1 MNSAA
6 GIIFRCDGK
15 ILLCRRGPDGDHPN
29 EWAFPGGK
37 IESGETPREAAI
49 REVLEEC
56 GYQHDGNLT
65 QLTDLEFVAFGADI
79 DTSFEP
85 KLNFENTDSGWFT
98 PDALPSPM
106 HPVAEA
112 IIESPEFERMGMNE
126 TEIAIAIR
134 DGELPSPQNFDN
146 MSLFAVR
153 ITGTGTAY
161 RTKFDEYTYR
171 PPENYLNDAFLARC
185 NGLPVIFE
193 HPADGSLDSDEYH
206 ERNVG
211 SIMLPYIQDDEVWG
225 IARIYDES
233 AIQIMSNEQM
243 STSPSVV
250 FHNPDVN
257 STMRLDDDTE
267 ILIEGKPS
275 LLDHLA
281 ICESG
286 VWDKGRSPAGV
297 KVDKLGDPNMEEVK
311 KPDAEGANLEAMEKA
326 DDSKMDQ
333 MLALL
338 TKLVSAQATKPDAIV
353 PENLPTE
360 PMATA
365 ADTDIGYM
373 SKADGDALRSQVAEL
388 AGRQPRE
395 RADGEEAELADSQAR
410 ADSVANSFGERAP
423 APLIGE
429 SPFAYRQRMAARFK
443 KHSKTYADMNI
454 ASINDPKLFGVI
466 EAQIYSDAQAAAM
479 SPCDVPQHTLREVIK
494 TDATGR
500 RITSFVGDP
509 AACWD
514 SFKSP
519 SRRRLEIGRAHV

>member
-1 MNSAA
+1 
-6 GIIFRCDGK
+6 
-15 ILLCRRGPDGDHPN
+15 
-29 EWAFPGGK
+29 
-37 IESGETPREAAI
+37 
-49 REVLEEC
+49 
-56 GYQHDGNLT
+56 
-65 QLTDLEFVAFGADI
+65 
-79 DTSFEP
+79 
-85 KLNFENTDSGWFT
+85 
-98 PDALPSPM
+98 
-106 HPVAEA
+106 
-112 IIESPEFERMGMNE
+112 MNE

-134 DGELPSPQNFDN
+134 DGQLPSPQILDN
-146 MSLFAVR
+146 MALFAVR

-193 HPADGSLDSDEYH
+193 HPEEGTLDSDEYH

-211 SIMLPYIQDDEVWG
+211 SIVLPYIVGDEVWG

-257 STMRLDDDTE
+257 STMQLDDDTE

-297 KVDKLGDPNMEEVK
+297 KVDKLGDSTMEEVK
-311 KPDAEGANLEAMEKA
+311 KPDAEGASLKAMEVSEQGVMEKILEAITALGARMDKMETAKPDTKA
-326 DDSKMDQ
+326 AAAPGQEKKPD
-333 MLALL
+333 
-338 TKLVSAQATKPDAIV
+338 TKVAAAKPDTEVAAAPGQENMPTKPM
-353 PENLPTE
+353 P
-360 PMATA
+360 TA
-365 ADTDIGYM
+365 ADADYM

-395 RADGEEAELADSQAR
+395 RADGEEAELAESQAK

-454 ASINDPKLFGVI
+454 ASITDAKLFGVI
-466 EAQIYSDAQAAAM
+466 EAQIYSDAQSAAM
-479 SPCDVPQHTLREVIK
+479 SPLDVPKHTLREVVK
-494 TDATGR
+494 NDATGR

-509 AACWD
+509 SACWD
-514 SFKSP
+514 QFKSP
-519 SRRRLEIGRAHV
+519 SRRRLVGINKGQ

>member
-1 MNSAA
+1 
-6 GIIFRCDGK
+6 
-15 ILLCRRGPDGDHPN
+15 
-29 EWAFPGGK
+29 
-37 IESGETPREAAI
+37 
-49 REVLEEC
+49 
-56 GYQHDGNLT
+56 
-65 QLTDLEFVAFGADI
+65 
-79 DTSFEP
+79 
-85 KLNFENTDSGWFT
+85 
-98 PDALPSPM
+98 
-106 HPVAEA
+106 
-112 IIESPEFERMGMNE
+112 MNE
-126 TEIAIAIR
+126 TEIAVAIR
-134 DGELPSPQNFDN
+134 DGELPSPQHLDN

-211 SIMLPYIQDDEVWG
+211 SIMLPYIQADEVWG

-257 STMRLDDDTE
+257 STMQLDDDTE

-297 KVDKLGDPNMEEVK
+297 KVDKLGDPTMEEVK
-311 KPDAEGANLEAMEKA
+311 KPDAEGANLEAMEKSEQGTMEKILA
-326 DDSKMDQ
+326 AVTALGARMDKIEG
-333 MLALL
+333 A
-338 TKLVSAQATKPDAIV
+338 KPDAEV
-353 PENLPTE
+353 AAPVQENLPTE
-360 PMATA
+360 PMPTA
-365 ADTDIGYM
+365 ADTDTGYM

-443 KHSKTYADMNI
+443 KHSKTYSDMNI
-454 ASINDPKLFGVI
+454 ASVTDPKLFGVI

-500 RITSFVGDP
+500 AMSV
-509 AACWD
+509 
-514 SFKSP
+514 
-519 SRRRLEIGRAHV
+519 EIK